1 MRCYGVATRGIVL
14 GDRGDVCDARAF
26 SDIACRDRLINL
38 AGSHYVLKR
47 IYSVTQVWLTEESGM
62 VVSVALNEH
71 CCETQ
76 PTCGVNAIARSG
88 QFFSYTRKTTVNLKS
103 LQNNVT

>member
-1 MRCYGVATRGIVL
+1 MTKGILLMLRGERGVADQGRGMVL

-76 PTCGVNAIARSG
+76 TTCGVNRC
-88 QFFSYTRKTTVNLKS
+88 
-103 LQNNVT
+103 